1 MIREIDGNLF
11 ADMLLSGA
19 NHLSNN
25 RHAVDDLNVFP
36 VPDGDT
42 GTNMSL
48 TLQSAAAEVTTAR
61 DSGVGGVSKALAAA
75 TLRGARGNSGVIMSQ
90 LIRGLAKELQGHDV
104 CDANRMAKAFARAS
118 ESAYNAVMKPTEGT
132 ILTVA
137 RALAE
142 SAAKY
147 APETEDT
154 LQLLE
159 IVVADGNKALE
170 ATTNMLPQLKQAG
183 VVDAGGKG
191 LMVFLEGALYTLQNR
206 EVIARQDGEAQKPVH
221 PGSGAR
227 PELAVSP
234 EDIKFQ
240 YCTEFLIQKAHPNED
255 VFPFKSTIELHG
267 DCMVVIDDEDIIKV
281 HIHTNEPHV
290 ILGEALKLG
299 ELTKIK
305 IDNMK
310 EQHRNR
316 LFEQEPEPQP
326 QELKKY
332 GIIAVAAGAG
342 LIETLK
348 KLGVDRVIEGG
359 QTMNPSTEDILTAV
373 EGLHAAHIFVL
384 PNNKNVILSAE
395 QARNLTEK
403 EVTVIP
409 TRSVMQA
416 LSCLL
421 EFDGDREP
429 ADNAAAMTE
438 AMGNVK
444 TGQITY
450 AVRDTKVDGKKI
462 KKGDVL
468 GLVEGDIVSADGTEE
483 QAVLQ
488 VLDRMVDDDAGVITL
503 FYGSGVYEKDIAPM
517 EKLVA
522 ERYPDVDVSMQ
533 DGGQPIYDYLIS
545 VE

>member
-1 MIREIDGNLF
+1 MREINGHIF

-19 NHLSNN
+19 NNLSNS
-25 RHAVDDLNVFP
+25 RHVVDDLNVFP

-61 DSGVGGVSKALAAA
+61 DAGVGGVAKALAAA

-90 LIRGLAKELQGHDV
+90 LIRGLSRELQGHDV
-104 CDANRMAKAFARAS
+104 CDAALMAKAFGRAA
-118 ESAYNAVMKPTEGT
+118 ESAYSAVMKPTEGT

-137 RALAE
+137 RALAD

-147 APETEDT
+147 APETEDAE
-154 LQLLE
+154 QLLE
-159 IVVADGNKALE
+159 IVVADGNRALDS
-170 ATTNMLPQLKQAG
+170 TTNMLPQLKQAG

-191 LMVFLEGALYTLQNR
+191 LMVFLEGALYTLKNK
-206 EVIARQDGEAQKPVH
+206 EVIARQDGEPDKPTH

-227 PELAVSP
+227 PELAIRP

-240 YCTEFLIQKAHPNED
+240 YCTEFLIQKSHANPD
-255 VFPFKSTIELHG
+255 VFSFKSTIELHG
-267 DCMVVIDDEDIIKV
+267 DCMVVIDDDDIIKV
-281 HIHTNEPHV
+281 HIHTNEPNIV
-290 ILGEALKLG
+290 LGEALKLG

-316 LFEQEPEPQP
+316 LFDQEPEPEP

-332 GIIAVAAGAG
+332 GIIAVAAGVG
-342 LIETLK
+342 LCETLK
-348 KLGVDRVIEGG
+348 KLGVDCVIEGG
-359 QTMNPSTEDILTAV
+359 QTMNPSTEDILNAV
-373 EGLHAAHIFVL
+373 EALHAEHIFVL

-403 EVTVIP
+403 DMTVIP

-416 LSCLL
+416 LTCLM
-421 EFDGDREP
+421 EFDADAEA

-438 AMGNVK
+438 AMDNVK

-450 AVRDTKVDGKKI
+450 AVRDTKLNGQKI

-468 GLVEGDIVSADGTEE
+468 GLVNGEIVAADGTEE
-483 QAVLQ
+483 QAIMQ
-488 VLDRMVDDDAGVITL
+488 ILDQMVDDDTGVITL
-503 FYGSGVYEKDIAPM
+503 FYGSGVYEKDIQPM
-517 EKLVA
+517 EKLVSD
-522 ERYPDVDVSMQ
+522 RYPDVDVSMQ
-533 DGGQPIYDYLIS
+533 NGGQPVYDYLIS

>member
-1 MIREIDGNLF
+1 MREIDGNLF

-61 DSGVGGVSKALAAA
+61 DTGVGGVSKALAAA

-90 LIRGLAKELQGHDV
+90 LIRGLSRELQGHDV
-104 CDANRMAKAFARAS
+104 CDVALMAKAFGRAA
-118 ESAYNAVMKPTEGT
+118 ESAYSAVMKPTEGT

-142 SAAKY
+142 SAGKY

-154 LQLLE
+154 EQLLE
-159 IVVADGNKALE
+159 IVVSDGNKALE

-191 LMVFLEGALYTLQNR
+191 LMIFLEGVLHTLKSR
-206 EVIARQDGEAQKPVH
+206 EIIVRQDGEPDKPVH

-227 PELAVSP
+227 PELAASP

-240 YCTEFLIQKAHPNED
+240 YCTEFLIHKSHANPD
-255 VFPFKSTIELHG
+255 VFTFKSTIELHG
-267 DCMVVIDDEDIIKV
+267 DCMVVIDDDDIIKV
-281 HIHTNEPHV
+281 HIHTNEPNIV
-290 ILGEALKLG
+290 LGEALKLG

-316 LFEQEPEPQP
+316 LIEDVPEPEPQ
-326 QELKKY
+326 EMKKY
-332 GIIAVAAGAG
+332 GIVAVAAGAG

-359 QTMNPSTEDILTAV
+359 QTMNPSTEDILNAV
-373 EGLHAAHIFVL
+373 ETLNAEHIFVL

-395 QARNLTEK
+395 QARNLTDK
-403 EVTVIP
+403 DITVIP

-421 EFDGDREP
+421 EFDGGNGP
-429 ADNAAAMTE
+429 TDNAKAMDE

-450 AVRDTKVDGKKI
+450 AVRDTKVNGQKI

-468 GLVEGDIVSADGTEE
+468 GLVDGDIVAADGTEE

-488 VLDRMVDDDAGVITL
+488 VLDQMVDDDTGVITL

-517 EKLVA
+517 KKLVA
-522 ERYPDVDVSMQ
+522 ERYPEVDVSMQ
-533 DGGQPIYDYLIS
+533 DGGQPVYDYLIS